1 MSYQSSNLYQ
11 STMRELGSRNSIR
24 VHVERDKRLA
34 RVLRPYKESRHRVF
48 THSGRAG
55 RYARPLAVVRVES
68 SGVRPSTAC
77 STEGCP
83 PSQVGGHG
91 NESVRNGLRP
101 FRILLI
107 YQYSISNYQIT
118 FTSDHY
124 QCTARV
130 CHMSADAPTQAT
142 CTSGRARC
150 HAGGPHEPPPH
161 ARARISEPLSAAA
174 RRPPPLSSPGPLMGP
189 GVAGGVRWRHVAPT
203 RPSFPGRLRVRGWV
217 RIAPTRA
224 GGVRT
229 AVDRSANLRAR
240 AWRIS

>member
-1 MSYQSSNLYQ
+1 M
-11 STMRELGSRNSIR
+11 
-24 VHVERDKRLA
+24 
-34 RVLRPYKESRHRVF
+34 LRPYKEPRHRVF

-77 STEGCP
+77 SAEGCP

-118 FTSDHY
+118 FTSDYY

-150 HAGGPHEPPPH
+150 HAGRPHDPPP
-161 ARARISEPLSAAA
+161 RTRYRISAPGGEPA
-174 RRPPPLSSPGPLMGP
+174 RPPTPLYCPGPLMGP
-189 GVAGGVRWRHVAPT
+189 GRLTVRVGAMWRPRVLPDAVPRASAGGFERLMHEREGFEPRSNERRACGK
-203 RPSFPGRLRVRGWV
+203 RAKGPS
-217 RIAPTRA
+217 RIRF
-224 GGVRT
+224 
-229 AVDRSANLRAR
+229 L
-240 AWRIS
+240 

>member
-1 MSYQSSNLYQ
+1 MRSVGAAMAATVQRVTCSSSDEAEVRGQPGTCWSLTSRCVY
-11 STMRELGSRNSIR
+11 TMRELGSRNSIR

-77 STEGCP
+77 SAEGCP

-130 CHMSADAPTQAT
+130 CQ
-142 CTSGRARC
+142 
-150 HAGGPHEPPPH
+150 
-161 ARARISEPLSAAA
+161 
-174 RRPPPLSSPGPLMGP
+174 
-189 GVAGGVRWRHVAPT
+189 
-203 RPSFPGRLRVRGWV
+203 
-217 RIAPTRA
+217 
-224 GGVRT
+224 
-229 AVDRSANLRAR
+229 
-240 AWRIS
+240 